1 MAKFKTIHNCET
13 LLGGHE
19 YRVTSDGVVAK
30 IQERKPTT
38 TRFETKVVMDM
49 DEYTEFSDEK
59 GLQDPYRWNNP
70 MVFSNE
76 IDRRNAEY

>member
-1 MAKFKTIHNCET
+1 MAKFKTIHRCET

-19 YRVTSDGVVAK
+19 YRVTSDGVIAN

-38 TRFETKVVMDM
+38 TKFETKVVMDM
-49 DEYTEFSDEK
+49 DEYAEFSEEN

-70 MVFSNE
+70 MVFSNL
-76 IDRRNAEY
+76 IADRTPDY